1 MLDRNSATARL
12 TRQMQSTESAVS
24 DALIQSLSLMHTAAV
39 AQRDIH
45 TDAHDSQAA
54 LLRMG
59 KLVDGLL
66 SAQSAALR
74 VHGQLADIAREV
86 NGPDEPTC
94 PDREFFTTGLAANA
108 G

>member
-24 DALIQSLSLMHTAAV
+24 DALIQTLSLMHTAAM
-39 AQRDIH
+39 AQRDV
-45 TDAHDSQAA
+45 DATPQASQAA

-59 KLVDGLL
+59 KLVEGLL
-66 SAQSAALR
+66 AAQSDAMR

-86 NGPDEPTC
+86 NGPEEPTC
-94 PDREFFTTGLAANA
+94 PDRDFFTTGVAANA